1 MKRRKFIANSIKA
14 GLVSGATLGF
24 GSMAFGKQYSG
35 KTGSNYDL
43 VAVRGGEPDAMFEKG
58 IASLGGMKNFIRSGQ
73 EVVVKPNI
81 GWDSVPEEAA
91 NTNPKLVGAIVRHCY
106 EAGAK
111 NVYVFDHTCNEW
123 RQCYMHS
130 GIEDAVKSEN
140 GIIKCGNVE
149 DDYTDMDVPKGKIL
163 KKVQV
168 HKLIKK
174 ADAII
179 NVPVLKDHGSTKLT
193 IAMKNLMGIVWD
205 RKYWHSSGLNQ
216 CIADFATAVK
226 PTLNVVDAYRVM
238 KKHGPQGTS
247 TDDVLTMKAQVIS
260 TDIVAA
266 DAAAAKFFGSD
277 PAEIKYIKMADQMGI
292 GTMNLESLNIN
303 RIKI

>member
-1 MKRRKFIANSIKA
+1 MERRKFISNSIKA
-14 GLVSGATLGF
+14 GLMSGAAFGF
-24 GSMAFGKQYSG
+24 GSFVFGENYNSS
-35 KTGSNYDL
+35 TGGHYDL
-43 VAVRGGEPDAMFEKG
+43 VAIRGGEPDVMFEKG
-58 IASLGGMKNFIRSGQ
+58 IASLGGMQNFIRPGY

-91 NTNPKLVGAIVRHCY
+91 NTNPKLVGTIVRHCY

-123 RQCYMHS
+123 RQCYIHS

-140 GIIKCGNVE
+140 GIIKCGNIQS
-149 DDYTDMDVPKGKIL
+149 DYTDMDVPKGKIL

-168 HKLIKK
+168 HKLIEKI
-174 ADAII
+174 DAII

-205 RKYWHSSGLNQ
+205 RKYWHANGLNQ

-247 TDDVLTMKAQVIS
+247 TDDVLTMKAQIIS

-266 DAAAAKFFGSD
+266 DAAAAKFFGSE
-277 PAEIKYIKMADQMGI
+277 PFEIKYIKMADEMGI
-292 GTMNLESLNIN
+292 GTMNLKSLKIN

>member
-1 MKRRKFIANSIKA
+1 MKRRTFLANSIKA
-14 GLVSGATLGF
+14 GLMSGAAFGF
-24 GSMAFGKQYSG
+24 GSFAFGKNYHS
-35 KTGSNYDL
+35 TGNHYDL
-43 VAVRGGEPDAMFEKG
+43 VAIRGGEPDIMFKKG
-58 IASLGGMKNFIRSGQ
+58 IASLGGMKTFIRPGQ

-91 NTNPKLVGAIVRHCY
+91 NTNPKLVGTIVRHCY

-140 GIIKCGNVE
+140 GIVKCGNIQS
-149 DDYTDMDVPKGKIL
+149 DYTDMDVPKGKIL

-168 HKLIKK
+168 HKLIEKT
-174 ADAII
+174 DAII
-179 NVPVLKDHGSTKLT
+179 NVPVLKNHGSTKLT

-205 RKYWHSSGLNQ
+205 RKYWHANGLNQ
-216 CIADFATAVK
+216 CIADFATTVK

-238 KKHGPQGTS
+238 KRHGPQGTS

-266 DAAAAKFFGSD
+266 DAAATKFFGSE
-277 PAEIKYIKMADQMGI
+277 PSEIKYIKMADEMGI